1 MTDSVLNKSHNARE
15 TLEYHGVLYNIL
27 ERWSPVVYQ
36 KAEQKQ
42 RLVVNAAQYLIVFV
56 IMQKALQY
64 ALRRPVV
71 RNCCTKEPFRILKRC
86 L

>member
-1 MTDSVLNKSHNARE
+1 MTDSVLNKPHNARK

-64 ALRRPVV
+64 ALRSPVV
-71 RNCCTKEPFRILKRC
+71 GNCCTKEPFRILKRC